1 MGVSEYGLEQIVRA
15 RLDELRAAAEAARL
29 AARYAPPEGAR
40 LVERAVSWLV
50 GLRRSQRPAS
60 LTGRRAARSR
70 RRAGN
75 A

>member
-1 MGVSEYGLEQIVRA
+1 MGVSEYGIEQIVRA

-50 GLRRSQRPAS
+50 GLRRPQRPAP
-60 LTGRRAARSR
+60 LRGRRAAR
-70 RRAGN
+70 
-75 A
+75 